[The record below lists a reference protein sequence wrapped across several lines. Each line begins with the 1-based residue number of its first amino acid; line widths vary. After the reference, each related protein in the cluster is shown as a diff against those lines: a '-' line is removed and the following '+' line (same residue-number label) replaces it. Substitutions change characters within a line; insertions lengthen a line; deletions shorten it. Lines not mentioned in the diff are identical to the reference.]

1 MGKYKLYDCER
12 DTALELELTASQFD
26 ELKRFIKALKSPPAM
41 DYKIILEQYNSICRS
56 LPPATRLTDK
66 RKRAISRLIKD
77 GYDLAELFRA
87 AAQSPFLSGANKQS
101 WHASLDWLLIP
112 SNALKVIEGNYSD
125 HTALPPPPMSGNPF
139 DEYG

>member
-12 DTALELELTASQFD
+12 DTTLELELTASQFD
-26 ELKRFIKALKSPPAM
+26 ELKRFIKALKSPPTM
-41 DYKIILEQYNSICRS
+41 EYKVILEQYNSICRS

-77 GYDLAELFRA
+77 GYDLSELFRT
-87 AAQSPFLSGANKQS
+87 AAQSPFLSGANKQG

-112 SNALKVIEGNYSD
+112 SNALKVIEGDYSG
-125 HTALPPPPMSGNPF
+125 HTAPMSGNPF
-139 DEYG
+139 EEYG